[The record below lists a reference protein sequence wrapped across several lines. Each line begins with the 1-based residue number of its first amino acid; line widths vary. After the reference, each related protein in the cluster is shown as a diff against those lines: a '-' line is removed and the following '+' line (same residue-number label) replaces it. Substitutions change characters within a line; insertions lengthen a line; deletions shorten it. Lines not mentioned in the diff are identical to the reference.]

1 MMEIDKSDLLKVLDI
16 LKANEKFHR
25 NRDLMNGSIHLAKEV
40 RFSPITS
47 ETISAV
53 ERMEQLLKQ
62 TSRQS
67 GRNKL
72 VYDKTNK
79 TIVNVVVEEADMI

>member
-1 MMEIDKSDLLKVLDI
+1 
-16 LKANEKFHR
+16 
-25 NRDLMNGSIHLAKEV
+25 MNGSIHLAKEV

-47 ETISAV
+47 ETINAV
-53 ERMEQLLKQ
+53 ERLEQLLKQ

-72 VYDKTNK
+72 VYDKANK
-79 TIVNVVVEEADMI
+79 TISNITIEEADMI

>member
-1 MMEIDKSDLLKVLDI
+1 MEIDKSDLLKVLDI
-16 LKANEKFHR
+16 LKANEEFHR

-53 ERMEQLLKQ
+53 ERIEQLLEH
-62 TSRQS
+62 TSRLQ
-67 GRNKL
+67 GHNKL

-79 TIVNVVVEEADMI
+79 TIVNITAEEADMI